1 MAQNRVINQI
11 KKPKKR
17 KINACKDQP
26 YYLKLTI
33 QPMRKNRLINT
44 SGFFDLK
51 TFKVRPGP
59 ILLLILLFSGLLL
72 NAQSRTV
79 TGKVLSEDG
88 SAMPG
93 VTVSVEGTTLG
104 VITDVDGGYSIS
116 VPGASNVL
124 VFSFVGMKTERV
136 EINNQTVVNVFMS
149 EELLNLEE
157 VVVIGY
163 GTIKK
168 EEVTSAVSSVKSD
181 NFNLGSVSDAGQLI
195 KGKVAGLS
203 VVNSSGDPLEE
214 SQIML
219 RGITSLFSSTAPL
232 VLIDGVPGSINSVA
246 PQDIESI
253 DVLKDGSAAAIYGTR
268 GTNGVILI
276 TTKRVSGASPMSIEY
291 NGYMNLQTI
300 ARRPDL
306 LDADDYRRLIAEGV
320 NLVDNG
326 YNTDW
331 LDQILQKNPISYMN
345 NLTIKGGTESSDY
358 IATINNRSDQGIFIY
373 SGLKQLNGR
382 LDINHS
388 MFKNVLKINVGFHGR
403 LREAPATSSSGR
415 FNSDAYKQA
424 ITRNPTDRVVDDN
437 GNWVNRGIYMYD
449 NPVALLEE
457 SSGASKGRMMR
468 FYGNI
473 TLKPAKSITS
483 KLLVS
488 RTQTNEDVA
497 FYRTAAN
504 PTSINNGQAGYASR
518 SFESSMENLLEFTT
532 EANKTFGDHRVSILG
547 GYSYQDELNDQ
558 FSVST
563 YDFPSDAYEYND
575 LSLGAALQ
583 QGKATLGSYRS
594 MSRLIGFFGRINY
607 NYDDRYLVLAS
618 MRYEGSSKFGEN
630 HQWGMFP
637 AVSLGWRI
645 NEEAFMEN
653 VTLISDLKLRLGYG
667 VTGTAPSS
675 PYLSLTRLSF
685 GNNIL
690 YNGEWIKEIR
700 PASNPNPDL
709 RWEKKLETNVGLD
722 AGILENRIR
731 LTLDLYY
738 RITKDM
744 LWNFQVPVPPYLYS
758 SVVANV
764 GQVEN
769 KGLEALLEVVPVQTS
784 DFVWNSSI
792 SYSTNKNRLISLS
805 NELYETTNDFFDTG
819 STGPPIQQY
828 THRVEIGGPIG
839 NFYGYKVV
847 DIDEDGHWIMENA
860 DGERINSAAK
870 TTDDKQVL
878 GNGLPKHYLDWNNTL
893 SYKNF
898 QIQMR
903 MRGAF
908 GFQILNFQRMFY
920 ENPSSAA
927 NYNNLASGFDLVYGK
942 VRLAETQEYTSY
954 YIEDG
959 DYWKIDNITCGYDF
973 KLQSVPQIKSARVY
987 VSASNIL
994 TLTGYKGLDPEV
1006 QVTGLAP
1013 GNDPLNKYPT
1023 IRAYTFGVD
1032 IVF

>member
-1 MAQNRVINQI
+1 MENENLVVSSGIHE
-11 KKPKKR
+11 
-17 KINACKDQP
+17 
-26 YYLKLTI
+26 
-33 QPMRKNRLINT
+33 MRT
-44 SGFFDLK
+44 Y
-51 TFKVRPGP
+51 KVRPGP
-59 ILLLILLFSGLLL
+59 ILALVLLL
-72 NAQSRTV
+72 LGLFVNAQTRTV
-79 TGKVLSEDG
+79 TGTIHAKDG
-88 SAMPG
+88 TTMPG
-93 VTVSVEGTTLG
+93 VTVSAEGTNLG
-104 VITDVDGGYSIS
+104 VISDADGRYSIS
-116 VPGASNVL
+116 ITTPSEML

-136 EINNQTVVNVFMS
+136 QIQDRSVIDVVMT
-149 EELLNLEE
+149 EDMLNLDE

-181 NFNLGSVSDAGQLI
+181 NFNLGNVSDAGQLI

-203 VVNSSGDPLEE
+203 IVNSSGDPLAE

-232 VLIDGVPGSINSVA
+232 VLIDGVPGNINSVA

-276 TTKRVSGASPMSIEY
+276 TTKRVSGATPMTVEY
-291 NGYMNLQTI
+291 NAYTNFQKI

-306 LDADDYRRLIAEGV
+306 LDAEDYKRLISEGV
-320 NLVDNG
+320 SLVDHG
-326 YNTDW
+326 YSTDW
-331 LDQILQKNPISYMN
+331 LDQIMETTPVSYMN
-345 NLTIKGGTESSDY
+345 NLSIKGGTEKSDY
-358 IATINNRSDQGIFIY
+358 IATINHRSDKGIFIC
-373 SGLKQLNGR
+373 SGLKQLSGR
-382 LDINHS
+382 VDINHS
-388 MFKNVLKINVGFHGR
+388 MFDDIVKINVGFHGR

-415 FNSDAYKQA
+415 FNSEAYKQA
-424 ITRNPTDRVVDDN
+424 ITRNPTDRVVDDE

-449 NPVALLEE
+449 NPVALLRE
-457 SSGASKGRMMR
+457 SSGYSKGRHMR

-473 TLKPAKSITS
+473 TLKPLKSLTS

-488 RTQTNEDVA
+488 RTQANEDIS
-497 FYRTAAN
+497 FYRSAAN
-504 PTSINNGQAGYASR
+504 PASINNGQAGYASR
-518 SFESSMENLLEFTT
+518 SFESSMEDLLEFTT
-532 EANKTFGDHRVSILG
+532 ELNKSFGVHRFSLLG
-547 GYSYQDELNDQ
+547 GYSYQDSLDDEFNL
-558 FSVST
+558 ST

-583 QGKATLGSYRS
+583 EGKATLGSYSS
-594 MSRLIGFFGRINY
+594 MSKLIGFFGRLNY
-607 NYDDRYLVLAS
+607 NYDDRYLLLAS
-618 MRYEGSSKFGEN
+618 LRYEGSSKFGAN

-637 AVSLGWRI
+637 AISLGWRI
-645 NEEAFMEN
+645 NEEEFMEDLS
-653 VTLISDLKLRLGYG
+653 LISDLKLRLGYG

-685 GNNIL
+685 GNSIL

-709 RWEKKLETNVGLD
+709 RWEKKLETNIGLD
-722 AGILENRIR
+722 AGVLDNRIR

-769 KGLEALLEVVPVQTS
+769 KGVEALLEIVPVQTA
-784 DFVWNSSI
+784 DLTWTSSLT
-792 SYSTNKNRLISLS
+792 YSTNKNKLISLS

-819 STGPPIQQY
+819 STGPPIQQS
-828 THRVEIGGPIG
+828 THRVKIGGSIG

-847 DIDEDGHWIMENA
+847 DIDENGHWIMENA
-860 DGERINSAAK
+860 DGERINSADK
-870 TTDDKQVL
+870 TTNDKQFL
-878 GNGLPKHYLDWNNTL
+878 GNGLPKHYADWNNTVQ
-893 SYKNF
+893 YKNF
-898 QIQMR
+898 QLQLR

-908 GFQILNFQRMFY
+908 GFQILNFQRMYY
-920 ENPSSAA
+920 ENPSSAS

-959 DYWKIDNITCGYDF
+959 DYWKVDNLTLGYDF
-973 KLQSVPQIKSARVY
+973 NTSSVPVISSARLY
-987 VSASNIL
+987 ISASNLL
-994 TLTGYKGLDPEV
+994 TITGYKGLDPEV

-1023 IRAYTFGVD
+1023 IRTYTLGVD